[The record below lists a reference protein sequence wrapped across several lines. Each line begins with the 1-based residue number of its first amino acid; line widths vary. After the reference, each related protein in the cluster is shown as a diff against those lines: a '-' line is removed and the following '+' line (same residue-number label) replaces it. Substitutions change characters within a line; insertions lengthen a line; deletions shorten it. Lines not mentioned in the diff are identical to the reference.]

1 VTHFVTLFEED
12 HHHRSATCTADRPWG
27 ILSSSW
33 GVSEACCRPD
43 WPTRHD
49 STMSDYSHRPG
60 GSLKLKGRVA
70 DGGVKKKY
78 ETFVHLIISIR
89 PNTNQL
95 LRKKKSSK
103 SQDKQKNT
111 EDETKDP
118 VKEPE
123 RIRSDSPAGS
133 SGRNSPAAS
142 SSRPDRKTQAEKRFE
157 EVQRKRVS
165 PFLKFRAGASLFL
178 IFLRQLLEKVAKQ
191 AHMTHKD
198 RVHEFNAQLEAL
210 SEHHDIP
217 KVCGFNRWSMHDLTA
232 YSLTG
237 WARITTAVVLA
248 RFPAGVFHK
257 RSRAHPLGVT
267 YAFLLLITTMSN
279 TLVVRASP

>member
-1 VTHFVTLFEED
+1 MSIHTNTD
-12 HHHRSATCTADRPWG
+12 Q
-27 ILSSSW
+27 LS
-33 GVSEACCRPD
+33 
-43 WPTRHD
+43 
-49 STMSDYSHRPG
+49 
-60 GSLKLKGRVA
+60 
-70 DGGVKKKY
+70 
-78 ETFVHLIISIR
+78 
-89 PNTNQL
+89 
-95 LRKKKSSK
+95 RKKKSTK
-103 SQDKQKNT
+103 SQDKQKDT

-123 RIRSDSPAGS
+123 RIRSDSPVGS

-165 PFLKFRAGASLFL
+165 PFLKFPPRAPLFL

-217 KVCGFNRWSMHDLTA
+217 KVCDLCP
-232 YSLTG
+232 LVR
-237 WARITTAVVLA
+237 AR
-248 RFPAGVFHK
+248 PNGVFLYRLGPDNNRRHSWLVSWVFHNHA
-257 RSRAHPLGVT
+257 RTHPLGVT
-267 YAFLLLITTMSN
+267 YAFLLLITTISN
-279 TLVVRASP
+279 TLAVCTSH